1 MKKTNKSKITK
12 RRTDFR
18 YNEMDERSIL
28 EDILSFLGTFILC
41 GLVIVIISFFVIKP
55 SGISGRSM
63 MPTLKNGQRGFSNI
77 VSLMMEG
84 IQRYDIVLAKTV
96 TEDGNDA
103 TLIKRVI
110 ALPGETIECKDNIV
124 YVNGKELDE
133 SKYLD
138 TEYRR
143 DWEEKNKYF
152 TDDFEKVKLKDDEY
166 FLMGDNRPISLDSR
180 DLGPF
185 KVQQIIA
192 KDFMIL
198 YPFEDFAY
206 LQ

>member
-1 MKKTNKSKITK
+1 MKKTRKSKITK

-28 EDILSFLGTFILC
+28 EDILSFLSTFIVC
-41 GLVIVIISFFVIKP
+41 GLVIVIVSFFVIKP
-55 SGISGRSM
+55 AGISGRSM
-63 MPTLKNGQRGFSNI
+63 MPNLKNGQRGFSNVI
-77 VSLMMEG
+77 SLMMEG

-96 TEDGNDA
+96 TEEGNDA
-103 TLIKRVI
+103 TIIKRVI
-110 ALPGETIECKDNIV
+110 ALPGETIECKDNII
-124 YVNGKELDE
+124 YINGEELDE
-133 SKYLD
+133 SAYLD
-138 TEYRR
+138 TKYRK
-143 DWEEKNKYF
+143 DWEKKNHYF
-152 TDDFEKVKLKDDEY
+152 TDDFKKVKLKEDEY

-185 KVQQIIA
+185 NVQQIIA

-198 YPFEDFAY
+198 YPFEDFGY